1 MRNERQAL
9 AVTLGL
15 LLLVGCTL
23 LLRELTGVWAAFAVS
38 CGLTLAGYAAPGLA
52 RELTVRRYARR
63 LRRALLGRLWAVLG
77 SRTTTDNHRQPP
89 QRCST
94 LAGRD
99 DLPHPARGVDQ

>member
-15 LLLVGCTL
+15 LLLVGCAL

-52 RELTVRRYARR
+52 RELTVA
-63 LRRALLGRLWAVLG
+63 ATPGDSAGPSWAVCG
-77 SRTTTDNHRQPP
+77 PS
-89 QRCST
+89 
-94 LAGRD
+94 
-99 DLPHPARGVDQ
+99 